1 MRWGLPAFKNAFEDL
16 VAFNPKSITKRW
28 GPEVKALETAIEENL
43 SAVFGHNTVQY
54 NRYRRA
60 AALDHGNMIM
70 GRPATIQQAQQYVT
84 EGQRDAITLL
94 GQAVKGLEEEIL
106 DQETASPLGAI
117 VKTAASRDL
126 SKVFV
131 VHGHDGEVREA
142 VARFISEKLGLKP
155 VVLHE
160 QPNKGR
166 TIITKF
172 GEEAASVGFA
182 VVLMTCRYSRFALR
196 ALFLRFAPNDT
207 PDDFGKAH
215 DSQDLSARARQNVVF
230 ELGFFIGALG
240 AERVA
245 AVVKGDIERPSDFD
259 GVVYISFHKEDWR
272 TKLGQ
277 ELQAAGYKIDWNK
290 LMGS

>member
-1 MRWGLPAFKNAFEDL
+1 M
-16 VAFNPKSITKRW
+16 AFNPKSITKRW
-28 GPEVKALETAIEENL
+28 GPEVKALETAIEETL
-43 SAVFGHNTVQY
+43 SAVFGHNTVQS

-117 VKTAASRDL
+117 VETAASRDL

-160 QPNKGR
+160 QPNKGEQSLLNLAR
-166 TIITKF
+166 KPRVL
-172 GEEAASVGFA
+172 AS
-182 VVLMTCRYSRFALR
+182 
-196 ALFLRFAPNDT
+196 P
-207 PDDFGKAH
+207 
-215 DSQDLSARARQNVVF
+215 
-230 ELGFFIGALG
+230 
-240 AERVA
+240 
-245 AVVKGDIERPSDFD
+245 
-259 GVVYISFHKEDWR
+259 
-272 TKLGQ
+272 
-277 ELQAAGYKIDWNK
+277 
-290 LMGS
+290 